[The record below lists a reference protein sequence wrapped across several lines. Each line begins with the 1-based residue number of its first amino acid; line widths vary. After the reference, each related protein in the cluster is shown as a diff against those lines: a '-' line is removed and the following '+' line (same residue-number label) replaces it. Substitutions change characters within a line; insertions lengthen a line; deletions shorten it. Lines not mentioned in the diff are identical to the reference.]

1 MVPFLVLAAIHWPVG
16 PLAKNSDYAQYILH
30 AEALLSGRSYT
41 DIGYLFSPYAPFAGP
56 EAYPPG
62 RSLALVPLLA
72 AFGRNAALMKFFEI
86 ACVVAWLWCAARYL
100 ERRTGIWIACGAIM
114 MTGVAVEDAFATN
127 VVNSDLG
134 YAALTWGMLLAAD
147 RDGDWGRRRVLA
159 VFLLGTAAML
169 YRVVGITAVPALGL
183 YAIAHW
189 RRGGRLALVPVL
201 VWCAVAVVALTVLP
215 ITSQYTH
222 TVLTDPAGLPARIM
236 QNLRPPRVAFLGSL
250 LYPFT
255 ADLLN
260 DIYHAGALLLLGIG
274 AVIYLRR
281 NASCFLTFFL
291 VCYAGFLLIAPAA
304 VARYW
309 WPLFPVTG
317 AWLLVG
323 ARQLVMWLH
332 RESRLATFAPLAFAV
347 VLVIGAVAVSAARP
361 SPPTLS
367 THADAQALFA
377 VLRNHAEMRNA
388 RVYFVSPRI
397 LTLETGV
404 TAMPYLGVP
413 EEKLLSE
420 LRAHRIT
427 HVISGDFGAGR
438 KAEQTLAETI
448 ARRPAIFEP
457 LYRNESFRLYRFRGQ
472 IP

>member
-1 MVPFLVLAAIHWPVG
+1 MVPFLVLAAIHWPLG
-16 PLAKNSDYAQYILH
+16 PLVRLSDYAQYILH

-41 DIGYLFSPYAPFAGP
+41 DIGYIFSPYAPFAGP

-86 ACVVAWLWCAARYL
+86 ASVVAWLWCAARYL

-134 YAALTWGMLLAAD
+134 YAALTWGMLLVAD
-147 RDGDWGRRRVLA
+147 RDGAWGWRRVLA
-159 VFLLGTAAML
+159 VLLLGTAAML

-189 RRGGRLALVPVL
+189 RRGGRLAAVPVF
-201 VWCAVAVVALTVLP
+201 VWCAVAVVALAVLP
-215 ITSQYTH
+215 ITTQYTR
-222 TVLTDPAGLPARIM
+222 TVLTDPASLPARIM
-236 QNLRPPRVAFLGSL
+236 INLGPPRTALLASL

-260 DIYHAGALLLLGIG
+260 DIYHAIAVVLMGLG
-274 AVIYLRR
+274 AVVYLRR

-291 VCYAGFLLIAPAA
+291 VCYAGFLLVAPAA

-309 WPLFPVTG
+309 WPLFPVAA

-323 ARQLVMWLH
+323 IRQLAVRLH
-332 RESRLATFAPLAFAV
+332 RESRLATLAPFVFSVL
-347 VLVIGAVAVSAARP
+347 LVIGAVAVSAAQP
-361 SPPTLS
+361 APATLS
-367 THADAQALFA
+367 THADAQALFTA
-377 VLRNHAEMRNA
+377 LRNNAEMANA
-388 RVYFVSPRI
+388 RVYFVSPRV

-404 TAMPYLGVP
+404 TAMPFLGVA

-420 LRAHRIT
+420 LRANGIT

-438 KAEQTLAETI
+438 KAERTLAATI
-448 ARRPAIFEP
+448 ARHPALFAP
-457 LYRNESFRLYRFRGQ
+457 LYQNGSFRLYRFRG
-472 IP
+472 

>member
-1 MVPFLVLAAIHWPVG
+1 MPFLVLAAIHWPLG
-16 PLAKNSDYAQYILH
+16 PLANNSDYAQYILH

-41 DIGYLFSPYAPFAGP
+41 DIGYIFSPYAPFAGP

-72 AFGRNAALMKFFEI
+72 AFGRNAALMKLFEI
-86 ACVVAWLWCAARYL
+86 ACVVVWLWCAARYL

-114 MTGVAVEDAFATN
+114 MAGVAVEQTFATN

-147 RDGDWGRRRVLA
+147 REGGWGWRRVLA
-159 VFLLGTAAML
+159 VLLLGTAAML

-189 RRGGRLALVPVL
+189 RRGGHLAMVPVL
-201 VWCAVAVVALTVLP
+201 VWCAVAVVALAVLP
-215 ITSQYTH
+215 ITTQYTH
-222 TVLTDPAGLPARIM
+222 TILTDPAILPSRIM
-236 QNLRPPRVAFLGSL
+236 QNLPPPRVALLNSL

-260 DIYHAGALLLLGIG
+260 DIYHAIAVVLMGIG

-281 NASCFLTFFL
+281 NATSFLTFFV
-291 VCYAGFLLIAPAA
+291 VCYAGFLLVAPAA

-309 WPLFPVTG
+309 WPLFPVTA

-323 ARQLVMWLH
+323 IRQLAVWL
-332 RESRLATFAPLAFAV
+332 RGDSRTATFAPLAFSVMLA
-347 VLVIGAVAVSAARP
+347 IAAVAVSAAEP
-361 SPPTLS
+361 APVTLS
-367 THADAQALFA
+367 SHADAQALF
-377 VLRNHAEMRNA
+377 REFRDHAGMRNA
-388 RVYFVSPRI
+388 RVYFVSPRV

-404 TAMPYLGVP
+404 TAMPFLGVA
-413 EEKLLSE
+413 EDKLLSE
-420 LRAHRIT
+420 LRKHGIT
-427 HVISGDFGAGR
+427 HVVSGDFGAGR
-438 KAEQTLAETI
+438 RAERTLTATI
-448 ARRPAIFEP
+448 ARHPALFEP
-457 LYRNESFRLYRFRGQ
+457 LYQNGSFRLYRFRG
-472 IP
+472 